1 MPTEGAQ
8 PTTTEQ
14 RLDAL
19 EGSVAALAHEIRTRR
34 LLVAGDN
41 GGPQVVCEVSR
52 GIAELRLQAGDG
64 GPSQPT
70 LVLYASGAGE
80 GADPDAAELGP
91 ATGLQLWADGDAV
104 VELDAW
110 DAGAGRWGGR
120 LHVEGGGS

>member
-19 EGSVAALAHEIRTRR
+19 ESSVAALAQEIRTRR

-52 GIAELRLQAGDG
+52 GVVELRLQAGDG
-64 GPSQPT
+64 GPSRPA
-70 LVLYASGAGE
+70 LVLYASGAGG
-80 GADPDAAELGP
+80 GAGPDAPELGP
-91 ATGLQLWADGDAV
+91 ATGLQLWANGDAV

-110 DAGAGRWGGR
+110 EAGSGRWRGR